1 MDDFVLENLHASR
14 NDFCSRLINLLTP
27 HIHYGL
33 KSIFDEAWKLCIE
46 NGETTKYL
54 MTFQNFLLRIPK
66 WNTSI
71 IEKETQRINEQS
83 GCSHIEEL
91 ITCVHI
97 IHLKTLTCV
106 RAGSKQKKID
116 IAIPKLSN
124 FIHNVYINVARKV
137 YSNVYLFEKTKQ
149 HLQIQKNNN
158 KLEEFIKEC
167 ILNTIRESIPIEKL
181 LKVYIE
187 DQFIEEDTEV
197 VDTEEI
203 IAQDPV
209 MEEEEKE
216 LDQQLENALETFDN
230 EKEREGRVGEG
241 EDSGSVKKQTI
252 TFHDMDQVRTITDA
266 ENNISSTDELV
277 NAPKTLERLEEISM
291 KNFAKR
297 KEEQNSYD
305 DDDGGDENDAI
316 QIGEP
321 VSLGELDIDM
331 FSEL

>member
-1 MDDFVLENLHASR
+1 MDDFVLENLQASR

-27 HIHYGL
+27 HVHSGL
-33 KSIFDEAWKLCIE
+33 KSIFDEAWRICIE

-54 MTFQNFLLRIPK
+54 MTFQNFLLRVPK

-71 IEKETQRINEQS
+71 IEKETQRISEQS
-83 GCSHIEEL
+83 GCGHIEEL

-116 IAIPKLSN
+116 IAIPKLSE
-124 FIHNVYINVARKV
+124 FIHKVYINVARRV

-149 HLQIQKNNN
+149 HLQIQKNNYQ
-158 KLEEFIKEC
+158 LEGLIKEC
-167 ILNTIRESIPIEKL
+167 ILNTIRESIPIEHL

-187 DQFIEEDTEV
+187 DQFIEEDVEV

-209 MEEEEKE
+209 MEEEEEEQPAEEEQQRADADAKE
-216 LDQQLENALETFDN
+216 DQQGGGGTQGD
-230 EKEREGRVGEG
+230 G
-241 EDSGSVKKQTI
+241 VKKQTI
-252 TFHDMDQVRTITDA
+252 TFDDIDRVRIMNDA
-266 ENNISSTDELV
+266 DSTEELV

-291 KNFAKR
+291 KSFAKR
-297 KEEQNSYD
+297 KEEQDSYD
-305 DDDGGDENDAI
+305 DDDEGGDENDALH
-316 QIGEP
+316 IGEP
-321 VSLGELDIDM
+321 VSLGDLDIDM
-331 FSEL
+331 FSEEL

>member
-1 MDDFVLENLHASR
+1 MLENLQASR

-27 HIHYGL
+27 HIHSGL
-33 KSIFDEAWKLCIE
+33 KSIFDEAWRICIE

-54 MTFQNFLLRIPK
+54 MTFQNFLLRVPK

-71 IEKETQRINEQS
+71 IEKETQRISEQS
-83 GCSHIEEL
+83 GCGHIEEL

-116 IAIPKLSN
+116 IAIPKLSE
-124 FIHNVYINVARKV
+124 FIHKVYINVARRV

-149 HLQIQKNNN
+149 HLQIQKNNYH
-158 KLEEFIKEC
+158 LEGLIKEC
-167 ILNTIRESIPIEKL
+167 ILNTIRESIPIEHL

-187 DQFIEEDTEV
+187 DQFIEEDVEV

-209 MEEEEKE
+209 MEEEEEEQPAEEERRADADAKE
-216 LDQQLENALETFDN
+216 DQQGGGGTQDD
-230 EKEREGRVGEG
+230 G
-241 EDSGSVKKQTI
+241 VKKQTI
-252 TFHDMDQVRTITDA
+252 TFDDIDRVRIMNDA
-266 ENNISSTDELV
+266 DSTEELV

-291 KNFAKR
+291 KSFAKR
-297 KEEQNSYD
+297 KEEQDSYD
-305 DDDGGDENDAI
+305 DDDEGGDENDALH
-316 QIGEP
+316 IGEP
-321 VSLGELDIDM
+321 VSLGDLDIDM
-331 FSEL
+331 FSEEL

>member
-1 MDDFVLENLHASR
+1 MDDFVLENLQSSR
-14 NDFCSRLINLLTP
+14 NDFCSRLINILTP
-27 HIHYGL
+27 HIHSGL
-33 KSIFDEAWKLCIE
+33 KSIFDEAWRICIE

-54 MTFQNFLLRIPK
+54 MTFQNFLLRVPK

-71 IEKETQRINEQS
+71 IEKETQRISEQS
-83 GCSHIEEL
+83 GCGHMEEL

-116 IAIPKLSN
+116 IAIPKLSE
-124 FIHNVYINVARKV
+124 FIHKVYINVARRV

-149 HLQIQKNNN
+149 HLQIQKNNYQ
-158 KLEEFIKEC
+158 LEGLIKEC
-167 ILNTIRESIPIEKL
+167 ILNTIRESIPIEHL

-197 VDTEEI
+197 IDTEEI

-209 MEEEEKE
+209 IEEEEEEQQQQAEEEQQRADSDAKE
-216 LDQQLENALETFDN
+216 DQQGGGD
-230 EKEREGRVGEG
+230 G
-241 EDSGSVKKQTI
+241 VKKQTI
-252 TFHDMDQVRTITDA
+252 TFDDIDRVRIMNDA
-266 ENNISSTDELV
+266 DSTEELV

-297 KEEQNSYD
+297 KEEQDSYD
-305 DDDGGDENDAI
+305 DDDEGGDDNDALH
-316 QIGEP
+316 IGEP
-321 VSLGELDIDM
+321 VSLGDLDIDM
-331 FSEL
+331 FSEEL

>member
-1 MDDFVLENLHASR
+1 MDDFVLENLQMSR
-14 NDFCSRLINLLTP
+14 NDFCSRLINILTP
-27 HIHYGL
+27 HIHSGL
-33 KSIFDEAWKLCIE
+33 KSIFDEAWRLCIE

-54 MTFQNFLLRIPK
+54 MTFQNFLLRVPK
-66 WNTSI
+66 WNASI
-71 IEKETQRINEQS
+71 IEKETQRISEQS

-116 IAIPKLSN
+116 IAIPKLSE
-124 FIHNVYINVARKV
+124 FIHKVYINVARKV

-149 HLQIQKNNN
+149 HLQIQKNNYH
-158 KLEEFIKEC
+158 LEMLIKEC
-167 ILNTIRESIPIEKL
+167 ILNAIRESIPIEHL

-209 MEEEEKE
+209 VEEDEEEQQADASERDKDMKE
-216 LDQQLENALETFDN
+216 ENQFVNGGGGGDDD
-230 EKEREGRVGEG
+230 G
-241 EDSGSVKKQTI
+241 VKKQTI
-252 TFHDMDQVRTITDA
+252 TFDDIDRVRILNDA
-266 ENNISSTDELV
+266 ESISSTDELV

-297 KEEQNSYD
+297 KEEEDSYD
-305 DDDGGDENDAI
+305 DEDDDNDALH
-316 QIGEP
+316 IGEP
-321 VSLGELDIDM
+321 VTLGDLDIDM

>member
-1 MDDFVLENLHASR
+1 MDDFVLENLQMSR
-14 NDFCSRLINLLTP
+14 NDFCSRLINILTP
-27 HIHYGL
+27 HIHSGL
-33 KSIFDEAWKLCIE
+33 KSIFDEAWRMCIE

-54 MTFQNFLLRIPK
+54 MTFQNFLLRVPK

-71 IEKETQRINEQS
+71 IEKETQRISEQT
-83 GCSHIEEL
+83 GCGHIEEL

-116 IAIPKLSN
+116 IAIPKLSE
-124 FIHNVYINVARKV
+124 FIHKVYINVARKV

-149 HLQIQKNNN
+149 HLQIQKNNYH
-158 KLEEFIKEC
+158 LEGVIKEC
-167 ILNTIRESIPIEKL
+167 ILNTIRDSIPIEHL

-209 MEEEEKE
+209 EEEETEEEKE
-216 LDQQLENALETFDN
+216 QEQQVEEGIKEEQNAGD
-230 EKEREGRVGEG
+230 GGDG
-241 EDSGSVKKQTI
+241 VKKQTI
-252 TFHDMDQVRTITDA
+252 TFDDIDRVRTMSDGDTV
-266 ENNISSTDELV
+266 ESTEELV

-297 KEEQNSYD
+297 KEEEEGD
-305 DDDGGDENDAI
+305 DDDDDAENDAL

-321 VSLGELDIDM
+321 VSLGDLDIDM

>member
-1 MDDFVLENLHASR
+1 MDDFVLENLQMSR
-14 NDFCSRLINLLTP
+14 NDFCSRLINILTP
-27 HIHYGL
+27 HIHSGL
-33 KSIFDEAWKLCIE
+33 KSIFDEAWRICVD

-54 MTFQNFLLRIPK
+54 MTFQNFLLRVPK

-71 IEKETQRINEQS
+71 IEKETQRISEQT
-83 GCSHIEEL
+83 GCGHIEEL

-116 IAIPKLSN
+116 IAIPKLSE
-124 FIHNVYINVARKV
+124 FIHKVYINVARKV

-149 HLQIQKNNN
+149 HLQIQKNNYH
-158 KLEEFIKEC
+158 LEGFIKEC
-167 ILNTIRESIPIEKL
+167 ILNTIRDSIPIEHL

-197 VDTEEI
+197 IDTEEI

-209 MEEEEKE
+209 IEEEEE
-216 LDQQLENALETFDN
+216 EEREEENANPVEEAQNAGNNKHDEDN
-230 EKEREGRVGEG
+230 GG
-241 EDSGSVKKQTI
+241 VKRQTI
-252 TFHDMDQVRTITDA
+252 TFNDVDRVRTMNDTD
-266 ENNISSTDELV
+266 STEELV

-291 KNFAKR
+291 KSFAKR
-297 KEEQNSYD
+297 KEEQEND
-305 DDDGGDENDAI
+305 DDDEDENDAL

-321 VSLGELDIDM
+321 VSLGDLDIDM
-331 FSEL
+331 FSENL

>member
-1 MDDFVLENLHASR
+1 MDDFVLENLEVSR

-27 HIHYGL
+27 HIHSGL

-54 MTFQNFLLRIPK
+54 MTFQNFLLRVPK

-71 IEKETQRINEQS
+71 IEKETQRISEQS

-116 IAIPKLSN
+116 IAIPKLSE
-124 FIHNVYINVARKV
+124 FIHKVYINVARKV
-137 YSNVYLFEKTKQ
+137 YSNVYLFEKNKQ
-149 HLQIQKNNN
+149 HLQIQKNNYH
-158 KLEEFIKEC
+158 LEGLIKEC
-167 ILNTIRESIPIEKL
+167 ILNTIRESIPIEHL

-209 MEEEEKE
+209 VEEEKE
-216 LDQQLENALETFDN
+216 EDQQQQQEQENEHS
-230 EKEREGRVGEG
+230 KE
-241 EDSGSVKKQTI
+241 EDVQNAGSSAQDDGVKKQTI
-252 TFHDMDQVRTITDA
+252 TFDDIDRVRIMNDA
-266 ENNISSTDELV
+266 DSTEELV

-297 KEEQNSYD
+297 KEEQDGYD
-305 DDDGGDENDAI
+305 DDDEDENDAI

-321 VSLGELDIDM
+321 VSLGDLDIDM
-331 FSEL
+331 FSEEL

>member
-1 MDDFVLENLHASR
+1 MDDFVLENLQSSR
-14 NDFCSRLINLLTP
+14 NDFCSRLINILTP
-27 HIHYGL
+27 HIHSGL
-33 KSIFDEAWKLCIE
+33 KSIFDEAWRMCIE

-54 MTFQNFLLRIPK
+54 MTFQNFLLRVPK

-71 IEKETQRINEQS
+71 IEKETQRISEQT
-83 GCSHIEEL
+83 GCGHIEEL

-116 IAIPKLSN
+116 IAIPKLSE
-124 FIHNVYINVARKV
+124 FIHKVYINVARKV

-149 HLQIQKNNN
+149 HLQIQKNNYQ
-158 KLEEFIKEC
+158 LEGVIKEC
-167 ILNTIRESIPIEKL
+167 ILNTIRENIPIEHL

-209 MEEEEKE
+209 EEEEEEEKE
-216 LDQQLENALETFDN
+216 QEQEQQVEEEIKEQNAGHD
-230 EKEREGRVGEG
+230 GGG
-241 EDSGSVKKQTI
+241 VKKQTI
-252 TFHDMDQVRTITDA
+252 TFDDIDRVRIMNDTA
-266 ENNISSTDELV
+266 ESTEELV

-297 KEEQNSYD
+297 KEEEDGD
-305 DDDGGDENDAI
+305 DDDDAENDAL

-321 VSLGELDIDM
+321 VSLGDLDIDM

>member
-1 MDDFVLENLHASR
+1 
-14 NDFCSRLINLLTP
+14 LTP
-27 HIHYGL
+27 HIHSGL
-33 KSIFDEAWKLCIE
+33 KSIFDEAWRICIE

-54 MTFQNFLLRIPK
+54 MTFQNFLLRVPK

-71 IEKETQRINEQS
+71 IEKETQRISEQT
-83 GCSHIEEL
+83 GCGHIEEL

-116 IAIPKLSN
+116 IAIPKLSE
-124 FIHNVYINVARKV
+124 FIHKVYINVARKV

-149 HLQIQKNNN
+149 HLQIQKNNYQ
-158 KLEEFIKEC
+158 LEGVIKEC
-167 ILNTIRESIPIEKL
+167 ILNTIRENIPIEHL

-209 MEEEEKE
+209 IEEEEEKE
-216 LDQQLENALETFDN
+216 QEQEQEAAAAIE
-230 EKEREGRVGEG
+230 EAQHAGGRDDGVDG
-241 EDSGSVKKQTI
+241 VKKQTI
-252 TFHDMDQVRTITDA
+252 TFDDIDRVRIMSDA
-266 ENNISSTDELV
+266 ETTEELV

-297 KEEQNSYD
+297 KEEEEDGD
-305 DDDGGDENDAI
+305 DDDDAENDAL

-321 VSLGELDIDM
+321 VSLGDLDIDM
-331 FSEL
+331 FSEEL